1 MTKIKFS
8 SFGKVKI
15 KNSSNDKELDKL
27 LENKYKKNS
36 NEFDEAINN
45 RILEIQREEFEK
57 ELEEVL
63 VLKNTKGKSAAIFN
77 NLKKICGNKKSGQEQ
92 VFMID
97 PVTNLPLFEPKEIM
111 KASLNYCV
119 GLLTNNVG
127 DKDYEQYHY
136 VRDMVHLVR
145 CDDEAES
152 ELPYEAFE
160 KRLETIRKKC
170 KDKYKFIVCIDCFRK
185 FGFKR
190 ANQINGKI
198 QLLFSYTNQKASPQ
212 ISIIKE
218 ISIQR
223 KQHQNCLRV

>member
-1 MTKIKFS
+1 MNI
-8 SFGKVKI
+8 
-15 KNSSNDKELDKL
+15 
-27 LENKYKKNS
+27 
-36 NEFDEAINN
+36 FDEAINN

-170 KDKYKFIVCIDCFRK
+170 KDKYKFIVLLMLGKHSRIVCIDCFRK

-190 ANQINGKI
+190 ANQNSGKI
-198 QLLFSYTNQKASPQ
+198 QLLFSFTNRKASPQ
-212 ISIIKE
+212 ILIIKE

-223 KQHQNCLRV
+223 KQHQNYLRV